1 MGKTG
6 EKPIRLAD
14 IEFHADA
21 WTRFQRAT
29 DVVAKSPP
37 QHRVA
42 KKAKKP
48 AKNASKR
55 QKEKN

>member
-21 WTRFQRAT
+21 WTRFERAA

-42 KKAKKP
+42 KKKRTKKRRAKKTV
-48 AKNASKR
+48 R
-55 QKEKN
+55 